1 MECKYIHHTY
11 QVNGVQQNT
20 LGHNDVLLD
29 THANISI
36 VHPDLWWDVQRAD
49 HEVKINGVKGHQFS
63 VNLVYA
69 SEKTQANVLSLS
81 EVEDR

>member
-49 HEVKINGVKGHQFS
+49 HDRSKLMVWKDTSFQWTWSMQVRRHRQMYS
-63 VNLVYA
+63 V
-69 SEKTQANVLSLS
+69 SLK
-81 EVEDR
+81 